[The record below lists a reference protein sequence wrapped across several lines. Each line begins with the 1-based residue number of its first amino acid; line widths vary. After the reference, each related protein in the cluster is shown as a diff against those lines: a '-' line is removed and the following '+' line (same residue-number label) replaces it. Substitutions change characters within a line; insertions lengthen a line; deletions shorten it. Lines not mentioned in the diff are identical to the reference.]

1 MTTLTPPTTRVQEAP
16 EAQII
21 IARGTCYVSY
31 VFDVGH
37 GIDLNMAERQRAQ
50 ATEREIIKHKRRAPK
65 YFAYQPSPLR
75 TLQTVEPIALG
86 KSSTG
91 GQFVTRN
98 VADCVI
104 YDFGAISVTYEIDIA
119 GPVRNLAALSDELY
133 DSTALE
139 SDARRRVE
147 HLIKTYASAIVE
159 CNISPLVEDYVI
171 YQIEKLQSA
180 IRPTVL
186 VESHGAALAQIL
198 RSEQQPLS
206 DQEINDALSF
216 RISFGA
222 NDVTI
227 VDWQAAL
234 VFDPDAEDV
243 RAVLEFANVELLEMR
258 YLDDQLDRVLDQSY
272 RALSRQTWKHVFSFS
287 QGASQLRRLAKLQ
300 MESAVLFEEVNNAL
314 KLLGD
319 QYLAR
324 VYRLISQRLHIGEWD
339 ASILRKLQTVESIYS
354 KLSDYQSSRRMEVL
368 EWIIIVLIAVSILV
382 AFWPGAAH

>member
-1 MTTLTPPTTRVQEAP
+1 MTTLTSPTTVHDAP

-21 IARGTCYVSY
+21 IARGTCYVTY

-37 GIDLNMAERQRAQ
+37 AIDLNMAERQRAQ
-50 ATEREIIKHKRRAPK
+50 NTEREVIRHKRRAPK
-65 YFAYQPSPLR
+65 YFAYQPPPLR
-75 TLQTVEPIALG
+75 TWQPVEPIILG
-86 KSSTG
+86 RPDDGVKFS
-91 GQFVTRN
+91 TRN
-98 VADCVI
+98 LADCVI

-119 GPVRNLAALSDELY
+119 GPIKNLAPLSDQLY
-133 DSTALE
+133 DCPALE

-147 HLIKTYASAIVE
+147 HLINTYEGAISE

-180 IRPTVL
+180 MRPSVL
-186 VESHGAALAQIL
+186 LESHGAQLAQIL

-206 DQEINDALSF
+206 DQEISDALSI

-222 NDVTI
+222 NDITI

-234 VFDPDAEDV
+234 VIDPEAEDV

-272 RALSRQTWKHVFSFS
+272 RTLSHQTWRDFFSFS
-287 QGASQLRRLAKLQ
+287 QGTNRLRKLAKLQ

-314 KLLGD
+314 KLVGD
-319 QYLAR
+319 QYLA
-324 VYRLISQRLHIGEWD
+324 
-339 ASILRKLQTVESIYS
+339 
-354 KLSDYQSSRRMEVL
+354 
-368 EWIIIVLIAVSILV
+368 
-382 AFWPGAAH
+382 